1 MVVTMGQHESGQN
14 SPTSSC
20 HDPQWQS
27 MLHPALTIASR
38 IPLDKAP
45 ALCDISVMTETTVHT
60 PKLPPAVERFVLHW
74 GEMGA
79 VWGTNRS
86 VGQIHA
92 LLYLSDAPQTA
103 EDLAATL
110 GLARSNVSNSLKE
123 LLTWNLI
130 QRVSIMGDRRDF
142 YTAETDVWE
151 MVTRIAEGRKAR
163 ELDPT
168 FSVLKACAAD
178 AGNDRFMSA
187 ITRQRM
193 EAMRDFV
200 EMVDTWSADIRKV
213 PRSKLMTLMKLGSAI
228 ARFLPGKAD
237 PTGPPKS

>member
-1 MVVTMGQHESGQN
+1 
-14 SPTSSC
+14 
-20 HDPQWQS
+20 
-27 MLHPALTIASR
+27 
-38 IPLDKAP
+38 
-45 ALCDISVMTETTVHT
+45 MTETTVHK

-92 LLYLSDAPQTA
+92 LLYLSETPLTA

-123 LLTWNLI
+123 LLGWSLI

-142 YTAETDVWE
+142 YAAETDVWE

-168 FSVLKACAAD
+168 LAVLKACAND
-178 AGNDRFMSA
+178 AANDRFINPTA
-187 ITRQRM
+187 RVRM

-200 EMVDTWSADIRKV
+200 EMVDVWSADIRKV
-213 PRSKLMTLMKLGSAI
+213 PRGKLVTLMKLGAAI
-228 ARFLPGKAD
+228 ARFIPGKGD
-237 PTGPPKS
+237 PSGAAKG